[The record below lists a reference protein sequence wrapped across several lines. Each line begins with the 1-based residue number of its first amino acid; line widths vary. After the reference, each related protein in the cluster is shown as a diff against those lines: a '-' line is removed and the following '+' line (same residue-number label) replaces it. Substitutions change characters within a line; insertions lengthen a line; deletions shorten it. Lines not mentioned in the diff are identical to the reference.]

1 MIALTQTAFGDAPG
15 WALAL
20 QGFYDVVPTIF
31 FMLGSILLLREFYSK
46 MVKGNYAILAAGSIM
61 VFSAGVLKALHKIIM
76 GLARVDYVI
85 LDRQFAPTQPIG
97 FALLFVAMIGMF
109 TPYNISHFDKQE
121 TDKVPLVALPLLAVL
136 LAEKIGDYNL
146 PTYESTLPFIALM
159 VIGALGFLIM
169 LIIVSCK
176 MKKIPEII
184 FFALATIMMFGMR
197 YLSTKRYFE
206 GAWIQITVN
215 LIYQLSF
222 FLGCLPLMKHHV
234 KEFDLFTKNKS
245 K

>member
-46 MVKGNYAILAAGSIM
+46 MVKENYALLAAGSIM

-76 GLARVDYVI
+76 GLVRVDYVI
-85 LDRQFAPTQPIG
+85 LDRQFAPTQSIG

-121 TDKVPLVALPLLAVL
+121 TSRAPLIVLPLLAVL
-136 LAEKIGDYNL
+136 LADKIGDYNL

-169 LIIVSCK
+169 LII
-176 MKKIPEII
+176 I
-184 FFALATIMMFGMR
+184 LATIMMFGMG
-197 YLSTKRYFE
+197 YLSTKWYFE

-222 FLGCLPLMKHHV
+222 FLGCLLLMKHHV
-234 KEFDLFTKNKS
+234 KEFDLFTKKNS